1 MKLVKKKD
9 NKMKTEDKVI
19 EFNKLVDTI
28 NNRLG
33 LEGLDYLC
41 ENKIK
46 DLSDFD
52 SFFKYLVDNNYTTV
66 DIIYYSHAIDYLVKN
81 DNSLKESI
89 GIALEHGLSLENINS
104 ELLASLL
111 ASRKLE
117 NLLHEYRDEID
128 EILGDCE

>member
-52 SFFKYLVDNNYTTV
+52 SFFEYLVNNNYTTV
-66 DIIYYSHAIDYLVKN
+66 EVIYHYIAIDYLAKN
-81 DNSLKESI
+81 DKSLEESI

-117 NLLHEYRDEID
+117 ELLHEYQDEIN